1 MQVLETMQ
9 PSEIKLSNG
18 TSLDQIVFI
27 GKCIYTEHICI
38 MCIYV
43 CNDVR
48 IYIYI
53 QWIFH
58 FHIDF
63 WREDMENIF
72 DKYGYS
78 MGCSWNMNV
87 GSSKI

>member
-48 IYIYI
+48 TYIYIYSGFFI
-53 QWIFH
+53 SILISGGKIWKIYL
-58 FHIDF
+58 I
-63 WREDMENIF
+63 
-72 DKYGYS
+72 
-78 MGCSWNMNV
+78 NMDIPWDAH
-87 GSSKI
+87 GI